1 MKEQTELTLNQQLQQ
16 SENAY
21 KNAQQA
27 FKFAQTSSENA
38 VKQAY
43 LGLSGAENQLEGLK
57 NSFSPQKLTLL
68 NLMQNVLEKAD
79 ALLGVTNYY
88 EDQFK
93 GHEIYLGAKDQAQKS
108 QAEEKLKHL
117 YTLKENIDKLPGY
130 LEEGSGLSFATQTL
144 KRGYEETINFTVLM
158 QEVIR
163 NSIPSEGSFGEKERN
178 AQLQIFQN
186 LQS

>member
-1 MKEQTELTLNQQLQQ
+1 MREQTELTLNQQLQQ

-38 VKQAY
+38 LKQAN
-43 LGLSGAENQLEGLK
+43 LGLSGAENQFEGLK
-57 NSFSPQKLTLL
+57 KGFSTQKLALL
-68 NLMQNVLEKAD
+68 NLMHNVIEKAD
-79 ALLGVTNYY
+79 SLLGVTAYY

-93 GHEIYLGAKDQAQKS
+93 GHEIYLGAKNQTQKHQAQE
-108 QAEEKLKHL
+108 QLRAL
-117 YTLKENIDKLPGY
+117 YTLKETVDALSEAQ
-130 LEEGSGLSFATQTL
+130 EEGSGLSLATQTL
-144 KRGYEETINFTVLM
+144 NRGYEETIAFTLLM

-163 NSIPSEGSFGEKERN
+163 NSIISEGTFGEKERN
-178 AQLQIFQN
+178 TQLQTFQN